1 MDENSDQNDNDSLI
15 FILDNGVKFFPE
27 RRYIIDSSGY
37 VINLSENSYRFLTLL
52 LKGETDK
59 QNIINQVWHEQ
70 RGSVSDSSYYGQI
83 YSLRKTLDLVG
94 ISSSVIKTLPRRGVK
109 YMGKIEI
116 VQEVSSEE
124 SVLTPQPA
132 ELPVLVDNKKPI
144 IASIHSD
151 QNNTLYDADKN
162 VAGGSWIN
170 SRHWNI
176 MITILAVIAVCWLS
190 TLAVAIFMFI
200 L

>member
-1 MDENSDQNDNDSLI
+1 MDENCYNYDSDSII

-27 RRYIIDSSGY
+27 RRCISDDSGV

-109 YMGKIEI
+109 YMGKVEI
-116 VQEVSSEE
+116 VQDLSESTPPQPQPDE
-124 SVLTPQPA
+124 LTEQPDNYPPPTYPVAVIPQETPQSVSHKTAVPA
-132 ELPVLVDNKKPI
+132 
-144 IASIHSD
+144 
-151 QNNTLYDADKN
+151 
-162 VAGGSWIN
+162 WMN

-176 MITILAVIAVCWLS
+176 LITIMAVMAVCWLS
-190 TLAVAIFMFI
+190 TLAVAVFLFI

>member
-1 MDENSDQNDNDSLI
+1 MNEYNHSNNSEPLI

-27 RRYIIDSSGY
+27 RRYIADSSGFI
-37 VINLSENSYRFLTLL
+37 INLSENSYRFLTLL

-94 ISSSVIKTLPRRGVK
+94 ISSSAIKTLPRRGVK
-109 YMGKIEI
+109 YMGKVEMVQDVNSVSCQYNDLPNNLVTEPMSVTSQHVTYDTGNKNIE
-116 VQEVSSEE
+116 
-124 SVLTPQPA
+124 L
-132 ELPVLVDNKKPI
+132 
-144 IASIHSD
+144 
-151 QNNTLYDADKN
+151 
-162 VAGGSWIN
+162 GWIN

-176 MITILAVIAVCWLS
+176 LITVMAVISVCWLT
-190 TLAVAIFMFI
+190 TLSVAVFIF
-200 L
+200 LL